1 MQLRRLFRLGCLGRE
16 LVSHAS
22 MPTRRL
28 GVFHCRFVLPVLIVM
43 RGLQVMMR
51 RGLIL
56 RGRLKVVAVL
66 AAMVSA

>member
-1 MQLRRLFRLGCLGRE
+1 
-16 LVSHAS
+16 

-28 GVFHCRFVLPVLIVM
+28 GVFHRRFVLSVLIVM

-56 RGRLKVVAVL
+56 RRCLKVVAVL